1 MSVHFVA
8 EVEEIPEGHRKI
20 VQVGKRSIGIFNIRG
35 EYYALLNY
43 CPHYGA
49 ELCKG
54 IVSGTTM
61 ESKVYEY
68 IYGKDQEII
77 RCPWHGWEFDIKT
90 GCSLFDEKVRAKRYE
105 VIVQEGRI
113 GLVLGAS
120 SSEAKGEQ

>member
-1 MSVHFVA
+1 MDVQFVA
-8 EVEEIPEGHRKI
+8 SVEEIPAGQRKI

-54 IVSGTTM
+54 LVSGTTM
-61 ESKVYEY
+61 ESQVYEF

-90 GCSLFDEKVRAKRYE
+90 GCSLFDDKVRAKRYE
-105 VIVQEGRI
+105 VVVQDGQI
-113 GLVLGAS
+113 GLVLGNQS
-120 SSEAKGEQ
+120 